1 MDQVWGVRRRE
12 ESKMAPRILKVLKG
26 ISGAACGRNK
36 LVGETDPSS
45 LNNKTVTIR
54 LGVSF

>member
-1 MDQVWGVRRRE
+1 VRRRE
-12 ESKMAPRILKVLKG
+12 ELRMPPRILKVLKG
-26 ISGAACGRNK
+26 INGAACRRNR